1 MIPAGFRSTE
11 TFEDPSADRVGV
23 RLSFRDDQGRELHVF
38 AGIRGEFG
46 EGLPLASQVR
56 LTSGEEVRL
65 LGKEETWVI
74 AWDSGGPCGSHA
86 VVGNG
91 FAKQRFIDVLEESG
105 VIAPG

>member
-11 TFEDPSADRVGV
+11 TFEDPSADGVGV
-23 RLSFRDDQGRELHVF
+23 RLSFRDDQGRELHIF

-56 LTSGEEVRL
+56 LASGEEVRL

-74 AWDSGGPCGSHA
+74 AWDWGGPCGSHA

-91 FAKQRFIDVLEESG
+91 FAKQAFIDVLEESG
-105 VIAPG
+105 VITPG

>member
-1 MIPAGFRSTE
+1 MIPAGFRSIQ

-56 LTSGEEVRL
+56 LASGEEVRL

-74 AWDSGGPCGSHA
+74 AWDTGGLCGSHA
-86 VVGNG
+86 VLGNG
-91 FAKQRFIDVLEESG
+91 FTEAEFVGLLQESG
-105 VIAPG
+105 VVTPG